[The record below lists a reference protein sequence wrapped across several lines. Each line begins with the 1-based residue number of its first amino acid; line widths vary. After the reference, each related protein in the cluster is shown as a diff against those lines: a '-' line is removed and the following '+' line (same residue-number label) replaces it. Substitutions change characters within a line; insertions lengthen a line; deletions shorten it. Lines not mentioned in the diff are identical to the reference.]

1 MTEGELAR
9 FALVL
14 EECKRIRAMTAE
26 DEEAAALAN
35 DSSGGIP
42 IVAAPEGGT
51 GARARDNR
59 RCLTSLV
66 RLSAYRV

>member
-1 MTEGELAR
+1 MTEEELAR

-14 EECKRIRAMTAE
+14 EECERLRAMIAE
-26 DEEAAALAN
+26 DEKSAALAN

-51 GARARDNR
+51 GARAHDNR
-59 RCLTSLV
+59 RCLTNLV
-66 RLSAYRV
+66 R